1 MLTTHAC
8 STLPTKSLKM
18 IPQATL
24 ANRLTYLAKSSR
36 TFVSTSH
43 EITLR
48 PYTTDTLSLLLT
60 PEDDVP
66 PPHRML
72 HLTVNLRHTA
82 TLTHDDLRDHGA
94 PTTICRSIL
103 GACHQMRH
111 QCIGRCRRLEGDPFA
126 WPSGMSADGLGFTP
140 RHCSCLTSWL
150 RTFLTSPR
158 LSLPALRHARKNG
171 HPKNRVR
178 GTSAS
183 RTKRR
188 WI

>member
-1 MLTTHAC
+1 MTGCLLTTNVL
-8 STLPTKSLKM
+8 STFIFWHLSKV
-18 IPQATL
+18 
-24 ANRLTYLAKSSR
+24 LTSK
-36 TFVSTSH
+36 
-43 EITLR
+43 ITI
-48 PYTTDTLSLLLT
+48 LLLSPFT
-60 PEDDVP
+60 GLVHLYFSPWRRCDP
-66 PPHRML
+66 PCYWML

-94 PTTICRSIL
+94 PATICRSIL

-126 WPSGMSADGLGFTP
+126 WPSGMSAIWKADGLGFTP

-183 RTKRR
+183 RTRRR

>member
-1 MLTTHAC
+1 MTGCLLTTNVLITFIFWHL
-8 STLPTKSLKM
+8 SKV
-18 IPQATL
+18 
-24 ANRLTYLAKSSR
+24 LTSK
-36 TFVSTSH
+36 
-43 EITLR
+43 ITI
-48 PYTTDTLSLLLT
+48 LLLSPFYWPGT
-60 PEDDVP
+60 LIFQLLKTMC

-94 PTTICRSIL
+94 PATICRSIL

-126 WPSGMSADGLGFTP
+126 WPSGMSAIWKPDGLGFTP

-183 RTKRR
+183 RTRRR